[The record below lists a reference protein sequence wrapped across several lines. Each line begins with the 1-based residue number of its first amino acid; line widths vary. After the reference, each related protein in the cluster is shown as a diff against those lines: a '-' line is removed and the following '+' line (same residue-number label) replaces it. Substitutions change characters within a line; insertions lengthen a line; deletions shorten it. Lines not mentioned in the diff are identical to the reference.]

1 MQKIIVKR
9 RKELN
14 MTQQDLAKKLNVSD
28 KVISKWETGRSIPD
42 TSLLI
47 PLSRA
52 LEISVNELLDDVSS
66 NENNLKNKSEIEMKL
81 KNNLIITSFIEAI
94 GCLLVSFSTY
104 INHNHHGNTYDIFY
118 IILLILGIIL
128 ISFAIVFFV
137 VNENRLKI
145 KDNYNGQSKIMNLL
159 NINLVY
165 YLIMT
170 IAYIK
175 SIESRYYPYQFY
187 EWIINFVVYSL
198 FGVIP
203 YIIIRSVIKR
213 LNRAK

>member
-47 PLSRA
+47 PLSQA

-66 NENNLKNKSEIEMKL
+66 SENNLKNKSEIEMKL
-81 KNNLIITSFIEAI
+81 KNNLIITCFIEAI
-94 GCLLVSFSTY
+94 GCLLVSFSTH

-118 IILLILGIIL
+118 KILLILGIIL

-175 SIESRYYPYQFY
+175 SIEFIQYKFY
-187 EWIINFVVYSL
+187 EWIIYFITYSL

-203 YIIIRSVIKR
+203 YIIIRAVIKR
-213 LNRAK
+213 FNRAK

>member
-1 MQKIIVKR
+1 M
-9 RKELN
+9 
-14 MTQQDLAKKLNVSD
+14 
-28 KVISKWETGRSIPD
+28 
-42 TSLLI
+42 
-47 PLSRA
+47 
-52 LEISVNELLDDVSS
+52 LDDVSS